1 MGGSVGTT
9 RPQDALADQE
19 GDLDMELLFVLGAVI
34 ALDAIRNGDVDTYRV
49 EMERMERDIARG
61 TWRRF

>member
-1 MGGSVGTT
+1 
-9 RPQDALADQE
+9 
-19 GDLDMELLFVLGAVI
+19 MELLFVLGAVI